1 MSKKKFS
8 FIEAPIY
15 QGQKHFGVSLG
26 ASFLRQCMIDQ
37 NFHFDFLALNSRQ
50 SEHFVQPEI
59 YEDLSYLTEREARR
73 GKLTFVA
80 GGDHSLSI
88 GSIQGILRHNPNLK
102 VLWIDAHG
110 DVNTPG
116 TSLTQA
122 FHGMPLSFLL
132 GIDPLFQNA
141 GWFEATLKPEN
152 LIYFGLR
159 DPDAAEKNFL
169 DKLKIQYYTAD
180 RIQRDSQ
187 KIISEIQRQVAGS
200 DVHISLD
207 ADAFDPELAPATGV
221 PVKDGLQFGDVEN
234 LVENVLNV
242 AKVNSFEF
250 VELNPQIF
258 KTQHDVFKTAQLGIE
273 IFKLVL
279 EKHKKMEVSYGRN
292 DRFGDSKKPSVHDT
306 HFELEKQ
313 SSFTN

>member
-26 ASFLRQCMIDQ
+26 SSFIRQCMVDQ
-37 NFHFDFLALNSRQ
+37 NFIFDFLPLNSCQ
-50 SEHFVQPEI
+50 SEKILKSEI
-59 YEDLSYLTEREARR
+59 YEDLSYLTEREIRR

-80 GGDHSLSI
+80 GGDHSLSV
-88 GSIQGILRHNPNLK
+88 GSIQGLLRHNPNLK
-102 VLWIDAHG
+102 VVWIDAHG

-132 GIDPLFQNA
+132 GIDPLFQNM
-141 GWFEATLKPEN
+141 GWFEERLKPEN

-159 DPDAAEKNFL
+159 DLDPAEQKFL
-169 DKLKIQYYTAD
+169 DKLNISYYTAGQIHRNLPD
-180 RIQRDSQ
+180 VV
-187 KIISEIQRQVAGS
+187 SEIQRQVAGNE
-200 DVHISLD
+200 VHISLD
-207 ADAFDPELAPATGV
+207 ADAFDPSVAPATGV
-221 PVKDGLQFGDVEN
+221 PVKDGLQFSDVES
-234 LVENVLNV
+234 LVEKILNV
-242 AKVNSFEF
+242 ARVNSFEF

-258 KTQHDVFKTAQLGIE
+258 KNQNDVFKTAQLGIE

-279 EKHKKMEVSYGRN
+279 EKYKKTEVNHGRD
-292 DRFGDSKKPSVHDT
+292 DRFGDSKKPSLYDT